1 MKYTE
6 IRAVSDLYFTVCG
19 QNRIRIFPYLDRI
32 SDSVQIRENTDAIL
46 PTYGKIRIRESP
58 YFGIFHAVREQELDA
73 N

>member
-1 MKYTE
+1 M
-6 IRAVSDLYFTVCG
+6 YFLVYG
-19 QNRIRIFPYLDRI
+19 NNRIHIFSYLGLREK
-32 SDSVQIRENTDAIL
+32 SDMIL